1 MGALSCTTTFLLLPP
16 LLLFLCFSTFDKIQL
31 TSTTFSSQYSFPWYL
46 ENIVTTTSL
55 SSSASSISNISN
67 TSSSATN
74 ITSIST
80 SSNISSSL
88 SQSDHHLSNEFSNAT
103 IFTVITTTNTTYH
116 GVSNATYL
124 PRIRE
129 KTSSLNKLEDGL
141 ARARAAIQT
150 AIRRRNY
157 TSHKKEDFIPRGPVY
172 RNPYAFHQSHIE
184 MEKRFRVWT
193 YKEGEPPLVHD
204 GPVNNIYSIEGQ
216 FIYEMDSGKNPLM
229 AKSPDEA
236 HVFFLPFSVANVIRY
251 VYKPVKSFSRDR
263 LQLLVEDY
271 ISVIANRYPYWNR
284 SSGAD
289 HFMVACHDWAP
300 DISGAHPELFQHFI
314 RVLCNANASE
324 GFQAQRD
331 VSMPEINLPFGRLGA
346 PNLAKPL
353 SKRSIL
359 AFFAGGCHGHIR
371 KILLKHWKGKDNE
384 VQVHEYLPKGLNYTE
399 LMGQSKYCLCPSGW
413 EVASPRIV
421 EAIQAGCVPVILSED
436 YVLPFSDVL
445 DWSQFSVRIPVEKI
459 PEIKAILKEIPIR
472 KFLQLQM
479 RVMSVQKHFVVNRPA
494 KRFDVMH
501 MVLHSVWL
509 RRLNFQLPIS

>member
-1 MGALSCTTTFLLLPP
+1 MGALSCTTPILLLPP
-16 LLLFLCFSTFDKIQL
+16 FLLLFLCFSTFNKIQL
-31 TSTTFSSQYSFPWYL
+31 TSTTTTFYSSPLYIK
-46 ENIVTTTSL
+46 NILTTTSTPTP
-55 SSSASSISNISN
+55 SSSTSISII
-67 TSSSATN
+67 SSSATN
-74 ITSIST
+74 NITSATST
-80 SSNISSSL
+80 SLNISSS
-88 SQSDHHLSNEFSNAT
+88 STKGDDDDHLSNEFLNDT
-103 IFTVITTTNTTYH
+103 TVITTTNS
-116 GVSNATYL
+116 GVSNTTYI

-129 KTSSLNKLEDGL
+129 KSSLNKLEDGL
-141 ARARAAIQT
+141 ARARTAIRE

-184 MEKRFRVWT
+184 MEKRFRIWA

-204 GPVNNIYSIEGQ
+204 GPVNNIYSTEGQ
-216 FIYEMDSGKNPLM
+216 IIDEMDSGKNPLM

-251 VYKPVKSFSRDR
+251 VYKPVKNFNRDR

-271 ISVIANRYPYWNR
+271 ISVIANKYPYWNR

-289 HFMVACHDWAP
+289 HFMVGCHDWAP
-300 DISGAHPELFQHFI
+300 DINDAHPELFQHFI

-324 GFQAQRD
+324 GFLARRD
-331 VSMPEINLPFGRLGA
+331 VSMPEIYLPFGRLGA

-353 SKRSIL
+353 SKRSVL
-359 AFFAGGCHGHIR
+359 AFFAGGSHGHIR
-371 KILLKHWKGKDNE
+371 KILFKHWKGKDNE
-384 VQVHEYLPKGLNYTE
+384 VQVYEYLPKGFNYTE

-413 EVASPRIV
+413 EVASPRVV
-421 EAIQAGCVPVILSED
+421 EAIQAGCVPVIISEY

-445 DWSQFSVRIPVEKI
+445 DWNEFSVQIPVQKI
-459 PEIKAILKEIPIR
+459 PEIKTILQEIPNR
-472 KFLQLQM
+472 KFRRLQM
-479 RVMSVQKHFVVNRPA
+479 RVMSVQRHFVVNRPA

-509 RRLNFQLPIS
+509 RRLNLRIQS

>member
-1 MGALSCTTTFLLLPP
+1 MGTLSRTTPFLLLPP
-16 LLLFLCFSTFDKIQL
+16 LLLLFLSFSTFNKIQL
-31 TSTTFSSQYSFPWYL
+31 TSTSTTFSSRYSSPSYL
-46 ENIVTTTSL
+46 KNIVTTTSL
-55 SSSASSISNISN
+55 SSSTSSISNISL

-74 ITSIST
+74 ITTT
-80 SSNISSSL
+80 SLNISSS
-88 SQSDHHLSNEFSNAT
+88 STKSDHRLFNEFSNAT
-103 IFTVITTTNTTYH
+103 TRTVITTTNTTY
-116 GVSNATYL
+116 GVSNTTYT

-129 KTSSLNKLEDGL
+129 KSSLNKLEDGL
-141 ARARAAIQT
+141 ARARAAIRE
-150 AIRRRNY
+150 AIQRRNY
-157 TSHKKEDFIPRGPVY
+157 TSHKNGDFIPRGPVY

-184 MEKRFRVWT
+184 MEKRFRVWA

-204 GPVNNIYSIEGQ
+204 GPVNNIYSTEGQ
-216 FIYEMDSGKNPLM
+216 FIDEMDSGKNPLM

-251 VYKPVKSFSRDR
+251 VYKPVKNFSRDR

-300 DISGAHPELFQHFI
+300 DINDAHPELFQHFI

-324 GFQAQRD
+324 GFQARRD
-331 VSMPEINLPFGRLGA
+331 VSMPEIYLPFGRLGA

-359 AFFAGGCHGHIR
+359 AFFAGGSHGHIR

-413 EVASPRIV
+413 EVASPRVV
-421 EAIQAGCVPVILSED
+421 EAIQAGCVPVIVSED

-445 DWSQFSVRIPVEKI
+445 DWSQFSVQIPVEKI
-459 PEIKAILKEIPIR
+459 PEIKNILQEIPNR

-509 RRLNFQLPIS
+509 RRLNLRLPS